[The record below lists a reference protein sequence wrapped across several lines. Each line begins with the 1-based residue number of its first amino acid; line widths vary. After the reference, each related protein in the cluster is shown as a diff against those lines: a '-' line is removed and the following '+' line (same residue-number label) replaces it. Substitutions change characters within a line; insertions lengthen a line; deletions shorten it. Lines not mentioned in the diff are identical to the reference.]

1 MPVPDPDADVRL
13 WVDRAFHVR
22 GAGTV
27 VTGTLPAGTLRV
39 GDVLVLG
46 RDPVRVRGL
55 ECLGQPVDRISGPA
69 RVAVQLGGRGPERLG
84 RGSVL
89 VTPEAFDE
97 VAEVDVRLD
106 RPGPLPE
113 RPMLHVGST
122 RQAVHARPLGTDHAR
137 LRPESP
143 LPLRHG
149 DRLVL
154 RDPGSRTLWG
164 AEVLDAAP
172 PPLTR
177 RGAAQARA
185 DELGRRGRDL
195 AAELEARGAVRR
207 SRLRRLGVADAPL
220 PDDAFA
226 AGDWL
231 VSAAQARTW
240 REQLVRAV
248 TASDDG
254 LSPAEAARELGLP
267 DPDLLAPLVADPVR
281 RRAGRLVVDTG
292 LPAPVREALDVLRAD
307 LDDAPFQAPG
317 ADRLDELGLDRVT
330 LARLARAGEL
340 LVVGDGIALL
350 PGSDDDAVKLLS
362 TLPQPF
368 TTSQARQT
376 LGTSRRVVLPLLAHL
391 DRTGRTVRLP
401 DDTRRVR

>member
-1 MPVPDPDADVRL
+1 M
-13 WVDRAFHVR
+13 
-22 GAGTV
+22 
-27 VTGTLPAGTLRV
+27 
-39 GDVLVLG
+39 
-46 RDPVRVRGL
+46 
-55 ECLGQPVDRISGPA
+55 
-69 RVAVQLGGRGPERLG
+69 
-84 RGSVL
+84 
-89 VTPEAFDE
+89 
-97 VAEVDVRLD
+97 
-106 RPGPLPE
+106 
-113 RPMLHVGST
+113 
-122 RQAVHARPLGTDHAR
+122 
-137 LRPESP
+137 
-143 LPLRHG
+143 PLRHG

-195 AAELEARGAVRR
+195 VAELEARGAVRH
-207 SRLRRLGVADAPL
+207 SRLRRLGVPDAPL
-220 PDDAFA
+220 PDGAFA

-231 VSAAQARTW
+231 VSAAQARSW
-240 REQLVRAV
+240 RAQLVEAV

-267 DPDLLAPLVADPVR
+267 DLDLLGPLVADPVR
-281 RRAGRLVVDTG
+281 RRAGRLVVDSG

-362 TLPQPF
+362 TLRQPF
-368 TTSQARQT
+368 TTSQARQA